1 MIYILAIILLFSIL
15 ILMGVGSLFLNKE
28 LKGSCG
34 GANQDCDCNFV
45 QKKLCSLKNAVLL
58 NGKN

>member
-1 MIYILAIILLFSIL
+1 MVYILAIIILFSIL

-34 GANQDCDCNFV
+34 GENKECDCSFV
-45 QKKLCSLKNAVLL
+45 KKKLCSLK
-58 NGKN
+58 KPI